1 MQKSVCRAL
10 CAALVAFA
18 MPAACAAK
26 DSVKIVQ
33 TPPSTGANSFYVGN
47 RAPLLPNPLI
57 KLPVGSVKPAGWL
70 RTQLELEA
78 DGFSGHLTEISGW
91 CKFDGNSWVSPTG
104 VGHSPWEEMPYWL
117 KGFTDL
123 GYVLGDKRITDEAQ
137 KWINAILDGQRP
149 DGYLGPEEN
158 RKKSDIW
165 PNMLA
170 LYALR
175 SHYEATGDKRVIKAM
190 TAYFRWLNDQPI
202 EKLLPG
208 SWQKVRG
215 GDNLDSIYWLYNQ
228 TGDQWLLDL
237 AKKNHERTADWT
249 RGVANWHGVNFAQCF
264 REPAEY
270 YQQSKDETHLKATER
285 DFDTMIGIYGQVP
298 GGLYGAD
305 ENARERF
312 TGPRQG
318 TESCTMAEMMF
329 SDEMLTGIT
338 GDPKWADHCETV
350 AFNSLP
356 CSMAPD
362 LKGLHYLTAPNE
374 PLIDRRNKAP
384 GYQNGGDM
392 QSYNPYEYRCCQH
405 NMAMAWPYMNDHL
418 WMATRDN
425 GIAAV
430 LYAPSEVKAKVGK
443 GTQVRITEATSYPF
457 DETITF
463 TVSTT
468 EPVAFP
474 LTLRLPAWCKSPKI
488 KVNSAALPIPAGSKG
503 WAVID
508 RTWKAGDKIILTLPM
523 AVDVKTWAKNKDSV
537 SVYYGPLA
545 YSLKIGEEWKSYKT
559 PSDKWPAYE
568 VLPTT
573 PWNYGLIIDSKN
585 PAKSFK
591 VVKKKG
597 AITGQPFTPDNAPIT
612 IIASGKKIPEWQL
625 DKNGLV
631 AEVEQSPVKSTEPAE
646 QITLIPMGCA
656 RLRISAFPQI
666 GEGPDAKAWA
676 EK

>member
-1 MQKSVCRAL
+1 MNISARRAL
-10 CAALVAFA
+10 CAAIITLA
-18 MPAACAAK
+18 MPALCAAK
-26 DSVKIVQ
+26 DSVKVVQ
-33 TPPSTGANSFYVGN
+33 APPSTGANSFYVGN

-57 KLPVGSVKPAGWL
+57 KLPVSSVKPAGWL

-78 DGFSGHLTEISGW
+78 EGFSGHLTEISGW
-91 CKFDGNSWVSPTG
+91 CKFDGSAWASPTG
-104 VGHSPWEEMPYWL
+104 VGNAPWEEMPYWL

-123 GYVLGDKRITDEAQ
+123 GYVLGDQRVIGEAE
-137 KWINAILDGQRP
+137 KWIDAILDGQRL
-149 DGYLGPEEN
+149 DGYLGPEDN
-158 RKKSDIW
+158 RKNSDIW

-190 TAYFRWLNDQPI
+190 TDYFRWLNDQPI

-208 SWQKVRG
+208 SWQKTRG
-215 GDNLDSIYWLYNQ
+215 GDNLDSIYWLYNH
-228 TGDQWLLDL
+228 TGDAWLLDL
-237 AKKNHERTADWT
+237 AKKNHERTDDWT
-249 RGVANWHGVNFAQCF
+249 RGVASWHGVNFAQCF

-270 YQQSKDETHLKATER
+270 YQQSKDIAHLKATQ
-285 DFDTMIGIYGQVP
+285 DDLDAMIGAYGQVP

-305 ENARERF
+305 ENARGGF
-312 TGPRQG
+312 IGPRQG

-356 CSMAPD
+356 CSMTPD

-374 PLIDRRNKAP
+374 PLLDRKNKAP

-392 QSYNPYEYRCCQH
+392 QSYNPYDYRCCQH
-405 NMAMAWPYMNDHL
+405 NMAMAWPYMNDYL

-425 GIAAV
+425 GLAAV
-430 LYAPSEVKAKVGK
+430 LYAPSKVVARVGS
-443 GTQVRITEATSYPF
+443 GTRASITETTNYPF
-457 DETITF
+457 DETVTF
-463 TVSTT
+463 TVSMSK
-468 EPVAFP
+468 PAKFP
-474 LTLRLPAWCKSPKI
+474 LTLRLPAWCDAPKI
-488 KVNSAALPIPAGSKG
+488 KVNGAALYMPAGSKG

-508 RTWKAGDKIILTLPM
+508 RTWKDEDKVTLTLPM
-523 AVDVKTWAKNKDSV
+523 QISVKIWEKNKNCV

-545 YSLKIGEEWKSYKT
+545 YSLKISEEWKAYKT
-559 PSDKWPAYE
+559 PSDNWPGYE
-568 VLPTT
+568 VLPKT
-573 PWNYGLIIDSKN
+573 PWNYGLVIDSAN

-591 VVKKKG
+591 VTKKKG
-597 AITGQPFTPDNAPIT
+597 PIVGQPFTPENAPIT
-612 IIASGKKIPEWQL
+612 ITATGRKIPEWQL
-625 DKNGLV
+625 DANGLV
-631 AEVEQSPVKSTEPAE
+631 KEVEPSPVKSSEPAE
-646 QITLIPMGCA
+646 QITLVPMGCA

-666 GEGPDAKAWA
+666 GDGPDAKAWG